1 MNQRIY
7 KFIEGLLHQALI
19 LLDSSLVNW
28 FCLIPVYHRNI
39 QVYGLR

>member
-7 KFIEGLLHQALI
+7 KFIEGLLPQALI
-19 LLDSSLVNW
+19 LLDNSPVNW
-28 FCLIPVYHRNI
+28 FFFIQIYHRNI